1 MRLWHV
7 ELIPYLD
14 NKRLTGQWREL
25 LAIKGAIDKN
35 GSPNHGLVNKI
46 MWYEID
52 VFKKYVDIIYQESLK
67 RDFNFSKKK
76 YKELMSWECD
86 LFGSF
91 KWQGFRNYWH
101 NDRYLRQC
109 FFNIEEKAD
118 NDMIEPKQWFEIFT
132 FYKMRCDY
140 IDGNN

>member
-35 GSPNHGLVNKI
+35 GTPNHGLVNKI
-46 MWYEID
+46 MDYDID
-52 VFKKYVDIIYQESLK
+52 VFKSYVAIIYNESLI

-76 YKELMSWECD
+76 YDELMNWECD

-91 KWQGFRNYWH
+91 NWECFVKKWH
-101 NDRYLRQC
+101 NDRYLRQ
-109 FFNIEEKAD
+109 NLRNLEEKSMCK
-118 NDMIEPKQWFEIFT
+118 MIK
-132 FYKMRCDY
+132 CDE
-140 IDGNN
+140 

>member
-35 GSPNHGLVNKI
+35 GTPNHGLVNKI
-46 MWYEID
+46 MDYDID
-52 VFKKYVDIIYQESLK
+52 VFKSYVAIIYNESLI

-76 YKELMSWECD
+76 YDELMNWECD

-91 KWQGFRNYWH
+91 NWECFVKKWH
-101 NDRYLRQC
+101 NDRYLRQNY
-109 FFNIEEKAD
+109 FNLQEKSD
-118 NDMIEPKQWFEIFT
+118 NDMIPEKDWFKILS
-132 FYKMRCDY
+132 FYNTK
-140 IDGNN
+140 GL